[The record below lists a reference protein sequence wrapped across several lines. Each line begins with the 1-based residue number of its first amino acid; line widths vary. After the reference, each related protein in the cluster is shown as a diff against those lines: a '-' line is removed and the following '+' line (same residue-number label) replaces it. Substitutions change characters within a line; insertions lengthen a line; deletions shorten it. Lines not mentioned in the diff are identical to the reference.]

1 MTPEEIR
8 KECESYEKKEN
19 IMFHVA
25 IGLFVVAMILSG
37 IYGYQRGDIGRFFLI
52 IDTLVWIFFFFMCDK
67 LKD

>member
-1 MTPEEIR
+1 
-8 KECESYEKKEN
+8 
-19 IMFHVA
+19 MFHVA

-52 IDTLVWIFFFFMCDK
+52 IDTLVWIFFFFVCDK